1 MSKISVVIAAAGE
14 GSRVSLPY
22 PKTLLSIKGK
32 PILVRIAELL
42 APYDNHP
49 IVIVNRDGK
58 KQIDQCL
65 LKNNIQARLVVQ
77 SMPNGMGDAVL
88 QSSRYRDIK
97 NTQNS
102 LLLWGDLPF
111 IKPRTLNKLIDL
123 HVQDKSDFSFPTL
136 ISSDPYT
143 LVKRDKD
150 QRVVNLIE
158 LKNSPSKIPSKGE
171 RDIGVFLYK
180 TGLILDLLEGIKKK
194 EDAIKEIGFLNL
206 VRILFK
212 RGSNINGYKIAT
224 KREALSFNSKNDL
237 LNF

>member
-1 MSKISVVIAAAGE
+1 MIKVIIAAAGK
-14 GSRVSLPY
+14 GTRSKLSY
-22 PKTLLSIKGK
+22 PKTLYKIKGI
-32 PILVRIAELL
+32 PILVRLLKATKHIDSKPIIIANE
-42 APYDNHP
+42 
-49 IVIVNRDGK
+49 RGK
-58 KQIDQCL
+58 KKIRKVVEDFGFSSNILIQ
-65 LKNNIQARLVVQ
+65 KNQL
-77 SMPNGMGDAVL
+77 GMGDAVL

-136 ISSDPYT
+136 ITSDPYT